1 MSNIQTGAERIPH
14 DLSHL
19 VFEAGKIGRLKV
31 VSWTPVVAG
40 DSFELDMVGA
50 IRLSPLRRGLAV
62 DSRVDLFTFYVPHRH
77 VYGEEWIQFMKA
89 GVDAKPLEPV
99 TCSSG
104 WDSAQYLATIP
115 SSSRKVPK
123 FLHQGYL
130 NIYNNYFKAPWM
142 DDLTYANPSN
152 MEGEDVRFGVR
163 ACNLKTIWTAPLPQN
178 TQTSHD
184 MKTETNSLDIMGL
197 QTAYAQLQTEQE
209 REYFMTRYRD
219 IVDSFGGKTPY
230 DADNRPLLVM
240 HTEFWASGYDVDG
253 TDQSSLGQFSGRVQQ
268 TFKHSVPRF
277 FCNEHGTMFTLALV
291 RFPPTHEMEMHY
303 LVGKERL
310 DYMDL
315 ACDPALVANMPP
327 REVNLQQFFH
337 SGNVNAKFKIAEGQ
351 WYRMQPDRVALP
363 YNYLDGFPFYSEIPD
378 DDITK
383 RVLVNTDNYDE
394 IFQSMQL
401 GHWNMQTR
409 FNCTIYRNMPTTRD
423 SIMTNS

>member
-1 MSNIQTGAERIPH
+1 MSNVQTSAERIPH

-77 VYGEEWIQFMKA
+77 IYGEEWIQFMKD
-89 GVDAKPLEPV
+89 GVNAKPLAPV
-99 TCSSG
+99 TCSRG

-115 SSSRKVPK
+115 SSTLKVPK

-152 MEGEDVRFGVR
+152 MEGEDVHFGVR
-163 ACNLKTIWTAPLPQN
+163 ACNLKTIWTAPLPPD
-178 TQTSHD
+178 TEMSHS
-184 MKTETNSLDIMGL
+184 MKTETNSIDIMGL
-197 QTAYAQLQTEQE
+197 QAAYAQLHTEQE
-209 REYFMTRYRD
+209 RDYFMTRYRD
-219 IVDSFGGKTPY
+219 IVNEFGGSTSY

-240 HTEFWASGYDVDG
+240 HSEFWASGYDVDG

-277 FCNEHGTMFTLALV
+277 FCPEHGTMFTLALV

-303 LVGKERL
+303 LVGKEDL
-310 DYMDL
+310 TYTDL
-315 ACDPALVANMPP
+315 ACDPALMANLPP
-327 REVNLQQFFH
+327 REVNMKQFFH
-337 SGNVNAKFKIAEGQ
+337 SGDANAKFKIAEGQ

-363 YNYLDGFPFYSEIPD
+363 YNYLDGFPFYSAMPSN
-378 DDITK
+378 DIK
-383 RVLVNTDNYDE
+383 QRVLVNTDNYDE
-394 IFQSMQL
+394 VFQSMQL
-401 GHWNMQTR
+401 AHWNMQTK

-423 SIMTNS
+423 SIMTS

>member
-50 IRLSPLRRGLAV
+50 LRLSPLRRGLAV

-77 VYGEEWIQFMKA
+77 VYGEEWIQFMKD
-89 GVDAKPLEPV
+89 GVDARPLEPV

-115 SSSRKVPK
+115 SSNLKVPK

-163 ACNLKTIWTAPLPQN
+163 ACNLKTIWTAPLPPD
-178 TQTSHD
+178 TQTSHEMD
-184 MKTETNSLDIMGL
+184 TETNSIDIMGL

-209 REYFMTRYRD
+209 RLYFMTRYRD

-277 FCNEHGTMFTLALV
+277 FCNEHGTMFTLVLV

-327 REVNLQQFFH
+327 REVNMQQFFH
-337 SGNVNAKFKIAEGQ
+337 SGNQNAKFKIAEGQ

-363 YNYLDGFPFYSEIPD
+363 YNYLDGFPFYSAIPD
-378 DDITK
+378 DDLKK

-394 IFQSMQL
+394 VFQSMQL
-401 GHWNMQTR
+401 AHWNMQTR

>member
-1 MSNIQTGAERIPH
+1 MSNVQTSAERIPH

-19 VFEAGKIGRLKV
+19 VFDAGKIGRLKV

-77 VYGEEWIQFMKA
+77 VYGEEWVQFMKD
-89 GVDAKPLEPV
+89 GIKAKSLVPV
-99 TCSSG
+99 SCSKG

-115 SSSRKVPK
+115 SSGQKVPK

-142 DDLTYANPSN
+142 KDLAYANPSN

-163 ACNLKTIWTAPLPQN
+163 ACNLKSIWTAPLPPG
-178 TQTSHD
+178 TETSHA
-184 MKTETNSLDIMGL
+184 METESNSIDIMGL
-197 QTAYAQLQTEQE
+197 QAAYAQLHTKQE
-209 REYFMTRYRD
+209 RDYFMTRYRD
-219 IVDSFGGKTPY
+219 IVNEFGGSTSY

-240 HTEFWASGYDVDG
+240 HSEFWASGYDVDG

-277 FCNEHGTMFTLALV
+277 FCPEHGTMFTLALV

-303 LVGKERL
+303 LVGKEDL
-310 DYMDL
+310 TYIDL
-315 ACDPALVANMPP
+315 ACDPALMANLPP
-327 REVNLQQFFH
+327 REVSMRQFFH
-337 SGNVNAKFKIAEGQ
+337 SGSANAKFKIAEGQ

-363 YNYLDGFPFYSEIPD
+363 YNYLDGFPFYSAIPSD
-378 DDITK
+378 NIEQ

-401 GHWNMQTR
+401 AHWNMQTK

-423 SIMTNS
+423 SIMTS

>member
-50 IRLSPLRRGLAV
+50 LRLSPLRRGLAV

-77 VYGEEWIQFMKA
+77 VYGEEWIQFMKD
-89 GVDAKPLEPV
+89 GVGARPLEPV
-99 TCSSG
+99 TCSRD

-115 SSSRKVPK
+115 SSSLKVPK

-163 ACNLKTIWTAPLPQN
+163 ACNLKTIWTAPLPPD
-178 TQTSHD
+178 TQTSHNMD
-184 MKTETNSLDIMGL
+184 TETNSLDIMGL

-277 FCNEHGTMFTLALV
+277 FCNEHGTMFTLVLV

-327 REVNLQQFFH
+327 REVNMKQFFH
-337 SGNVNAKFKIAEGQ
+337 SGNENAKFKIAEGQ

-363 YNYLDGFPFYSEIPD
+363 YNYLDGFPFYSAIPD
-378 DDITK
+378 DDIKK

-401 GHWNMQTR
+401 AHWNMQTR

>member
-1 MSNIQTGAERIPH
+1 MSNVQTSAERIPH

-19 VFEAGKIGRLKV
+19 VFDAGKIGRLKV

-77 VYGEEWIQFMKA
+77 IYGEEWIQLMKD
-89 GVDAKPLEPV
+89 GVDARPLAPV
-99 TCSSG
+99 NCSRG

-115 SSSRKVPK
+115 SSNLKVPK

-163 ACNLKTIWTAPLPQN
+163 ACNLKTIWTAPLPPD
-178 TQTSHD
+178 TETSHT
-184 MKTETNSLDIMGL
+184 MRTETNSIDIMGL
-197 QTAYAQLQTEQE
+197 QAAYAQLHTEQE
-209 REYFMTRYRD
+209 RDYFMTRYRD
-219 IVDSFGGKTPY
+219 IINEFGGSTSY

-240 HTEFWASGYDVDG
+240 HSEFWASGYDVDG

-277 FCNEHGTMFTLALV
+277 FCPEHGTMFTLALV

-303 LVGKERL
+303 LVGKEDL
-310 DYMDL
+310 TYTDL
-315 ACDPALVANMPP
+315 ACDPALMANLPP
-327 REVNLQQFFH
+327 REVNMQQFFH
-337 SGNVNAKFKIAEGQ
+337 SGNANAKFKIAEGQ

-363 YNYLDGFPFYSEIPD
+363 YNYLDGFPFYSAIPS
-378 DDITK
+378 DDIK
-383 RVLVNTDNYDE
+383 QRVLVNTDNYDE
-394 IFQSMQL
+394 IFQSIQL
-401 GHWNMQTR
+401 AHWNMQTR

-423 SIMTNS
+423 SIMTS

>member
-1 MSNIQTGAERIPH
+1 MSNVQTSAERIPH

-19 VFEAGKIGRLKV
+19 VFDAGKIGRLKV

-40 DSFELDMVGA
+40 DSFELDMIGA

-77 VYGEEWIQFMKA
+77 VYGEEWIQFMKD
-89 GVDAKPLEPV
+89 GVDAKPLAPV
-99 TCSSG
+99 TCSRG
-104 WDSAQYLATIP
+104 WDSAQYLGTIP
-115 SSSRKVPK
+115 SSTLKVPK

-163 ACNLKTIWTAPLPQN
+163 ACNLKTIWTAPLPPG
-178 TQTSHD
+178 TETSHS
-184 MKTETNSLDIMGL
+184 MKTETNSIDIMGL
-197 QTAYAQLQTEQE
+197 QAAYAQLHTEQE
-209 REYFMTRYRD
+209 RDYFMTRYRD
-219 IVDSFGGKTPY
+219 IVNEFGGSTSY

-240 HTEFWASGYDVDG
+240 HSEFWASGYDVDG

-277 FCNEHGTMFTLALV
+277 FCPEHGTMFTLALV

-303 LVGKERL
+303 LVGKEDL
-310 DYMDL
+310 TYTDL
-315 ACDPALVANMPP
+315 ACDPALMANLPP
-327 REVNLQQFFH
+327 REVNMKQFFH
-337 SGNVNAKFKIAEGQ
+337 SGNANAKFKIAEGQ

-363 YNYLDGFPFYSEIPD
+363 YNYLDGFPFYSAIPS
-378 DDITK
+378 DDIK
-383 RVLVNTDNYDE
+383 QRVLVNTDNYDE
-394 IFQSMQL
+394 VFQSMQL
-401 GHWNMQTR
+401 AHWNMQTK

-423 SIMTNS
+423 SIMTS

>member
-1 MSNIQTGAERIPH
+1 MSNVQTSAERIPH

-19 VFEAGKIGRLKV
+19 VFDAGKIGRLKV

-77 VYGEEWIQFMKA
+77 VYGEQWIKFMKA
-89 GVDAKPLEPV
+89 GVDAEPLAPV

-115 SSSRKVPK
+115 SSNLKVPK

-142 DDLTYANPSN
+142 GDLAYANPSN

-163 ACNLKTIWTAPLPQN
+163 ACNLKTIWTAPLPPG
-178 TQTSHD
+178 TKTSHS
-184 MKTETNSLDIMGL
+184 METEANSIDIMGL
-197 QTAYAQLQTEQE
+197 QAAYAQLHTKQE
-209 REYFMTRYRD
+209 RDYFMTRYRD
-219 IVDSFGGKTPY
+219 IVNEFGGSTSY

-240 HTEFWASGYDVDG
+240 HSEFWASGYDVDG

-277 FCNEHGTMFTLALV
+277 FCPEHGTMFTLALV

-303 LVGKERL
+303 LVGKENL
-310 DYMDL
+310 SYTDL
-315 ACDPALVANMPP
+315 ACDPALMANLPP
-327 REVNLQQFFH
+327 REVNMSQFFH
-337 SGNVNAKFKIAEGQ
+337 SGNRNTKFKIAEGQ

-363 YNYLDGFPFYSEIPD
+363 YNYLDGFPFYSAIPD
-378 DDITK
+378 DDLEK

-394 IFQSMQL
+394 VFQSMQL
-401 GHWNMQTR
+401 AHWNMQTK

-423 SIMTNS
+423 SIMTS

>member
-50 IRLSPLRRGLAV
+50 LRLSPLRRGLAV

-77 VYGEEWIQFMKA
+77 VYGEEWIQFMKD
-89 GVDAKPLEPV
+89 GVDARPLEPV

-115 SSSRKVPK
+115 SSNLKVPK

-163 ACNLKTIWTAPLPQN
+163 ACNLKTIWTAPLPPD
-178 TQTSHD
+178 TQTSHNMD
-184 MKTETNSLDIMGL
+184 TETNSLDIMGL

-327 REVNLQQFFH
+327 REVNMQQFFH
-337 SGNVNAKFKIAEGQ
+337 GGNQNAKFKIAEGQ

-363 YNYLDGFPFYSEIPD
+363 YNYLDGFPFYSAIPD
-378 DDITK
+378 DDIKK

-401 GHWNMQTR
+401 AHWNMQTR

-423 SIMTNS
+423 SIMTS

>member
-1 MSNIQTGAERIPH
+1 MSNVQTSAERIPH

-77 VYGEEWIQFMKA
+77 IYGEEWIQFMKD
-89 GVDAKPLEPV
+89 GVNAKPLAPV
-99 TCSSG
+99 TCSRG

-115 SSSRKVPK
+115 SSTLKVPK

-163 ACNLKTIWTAPLPQN
+163 ACNLKTIWTAPLPPD
-178 TQTSHD
+178 TEMSHS
-184 MKTETNSLDIMGL
+184 MKTETNSIDIMGL
-197 QTAYAQLQTEQE
+197 QAAYAQLHTEQE
-209 REYFMTRYRD
+209 RDYFMTRYRD
-219 IVDSFGGKTPY
+219 IVNEFGGSTSY

-240 HTEFWASGYDVDG
+240 HSEFWASGYDVDG

-277 FCNEHGTMFTLALV
+277 FCPEHGTMFTLALV

-303 LVGKERL
+303 LVGKEEL
-310 DYMDL
+310 TYTDL
-315 ACDPALVANMPP
+315 ACDPALMANLPP
-327 REVNLQQFFH
+327 REVNMKQFFH
-337 SGNVNAKFKIAEGQ
+337 SGDANAKFKIAEGQ

-363 YNYLDGFPFYSEIPD
+363 YNYLDGFPFYSAIPSN
-378 DDITK
+378 DIK
-383 RVLVNTDNYDE
+383 QRVLVNTDNYDE
-394 IFQSMQL
+394 VFQSMQL
-401 GHWNMQTR
+401 AHWNMQTK

-423 SIMTNS
+423 SIMTS

>member
-1 MSNIQTGAERIPH
+1 MSNVQTSAERIPH

-19 VFEAGKIGRLKV
+19 VFDAGKIGRLKV

-40 DSFELDMVGA
+40 DSFELDMIGA

-77 VYGEEWIQFMKA
+77 VYGEQWIEFMKK
-89 GVDAKPLEPV
+89 GVEATPLAPV

-115 SSSRKVPK
+115 SSNLKVPK

-163 ACNLKTIWTAPLPQN
+163 ACNLKTIWTAPLPPD
-178 TQTSHD
+178 TETSHSMD
-184 MKTETNSLDIMGL
+184 TETNSIDIMGL
-197 QTAYAQLQTEQE
+197 QAAYAQLHTEQE
-209 REYFMTRYRD
+209 RDYFMTRYRD
-219 IVDSFGGKTPY
+219 IVNEFGGSTSY

-240 HTEFWASGYDVDG
+240 HSEFWASGYDVDG

-277 FCNEHGTMFTLALV
+277 FCPEHGTMFTLALV

-303 LVGKERL
+303 LVGKEDL
-310 DYMDL
+310 TYTDL
-315 ACDPALVANMPP
+315 ACDPALMANLPP
-327 REVNLQQFFH
+327 REVNMSQFFH
-337 SGNVNAKFKIAEGQ
+337 SGSASAKFKIAEGQ

-363 YNYLDGFPFYSEIPD
+363 YNYLDGFPFYSAIPSG
-378 DDITK
+378 DIK
-383 RVLVNTDNYDE
+383 QRVLVNTDNYDE
-394 IFQSMQL
+394 VFQSMQL
-401 GHWNMQTR
+401 AHWNMQTK
-409 FNCTIYRNMPTTRD
+409 FNCTIYRSMPTTRD
-423 SIMTNS
+423 SIMTS

>member
-50 IRLSPLRRGLAV
+50 LRLSPLRRGLAV

-77 VYGEEWIQFMKA
+77 VYGEEWIQFMKD
-89 GVDAKPLEPV
+89 GVDALPLEPV
-99 TCSSG
+99 TCSKA

-115 SSSRKVPK
+115 SSNLKVPK

-152 MEGEDVRFGVR
+152 MEDEDVRFGVR
-163 ACNLKTIWTAPLPQN
+163 ACNLKTIWTAPLPPD
-178 TQTSHD
+178 TQTSHNMD
-184 MKTETNSLDIMGL
+184 TETNSLDIMGL

-327 REVNLQQFFH
+327 REVNMQQFFH
-337 SGNVNAKFKIAEGQ
+337 SGNQNAKFKIAEGQ

-363 YNYLDGFPFYSEIPD
+363 YNYLDGFPFYSAIPD
-378 DDITK
+378 DDIKK

-401 GHWNMQTR
+401 AHWNMQTR

-423 SIMTNS
+423 SIMTNN

>member
-1 MSNIQTGAERIPH
+1 MSNIQTGAERISH

-50 IRLSPLRRGLAV
+50 LRLSPLRRGLAV

-77 VYGEEWIQFMKA
+77 VYGEEWIQFMKD
-89 GVDAKPLEPV
+89 GVDARPLEPV
-99 TCSSG
+99 TCSIG

-115 SSSRKVPK
+115 SSNLKVPK

-142 DDLTYANPSN
+142 ADLTYANPSN

-163 ACNLKTIWTAPLPQN
+163 ACNLKTIWTAPLPPDA
-178 TQTSHD
+178 QTSHNMD
-184 MKTETNSLDIMGL
+184 TETNSLDIMGL

-327 REVNLQQFFH
+327 REVNMKQFFH
-337 SGNVNAKFKIAEGQ
+337 SGNANAKFKIAEGQ

-363 YNYLDGFPFYSEIPD
+363 YNYLDGFPFYSAIPD
-378 DDITK
+378 DDIEK

-401 GHWNMQTR
+401 AHWNMQTR

>member
-1 MSNIQTGAERIPH
+1 MSNVQTSAERIPH

-19 VFEAGKIGRLKV
+19 VFDAGKIGRLKV

-40 DSFELDMVGA
+40 DSFELDMIGA

-77 VYGEEWIQFMKA
+77 VYGEQWIDFMKQ
-89 GVDAKPLEPV
+89 GVDAAPLAPV
-99 TCSSG
+99 QCSRG

-115 SSSRKVPK
+115 SSNLKVPK

-163 ACNLKTIWTAPLPQN
+163 ACNLKTIWTAPLPPD
-178 TQTSHD
+178 TETSHS
-184 MKTETNSLDIMGL
+184 METETNSIDIMGL
-197 QTAYAQLQTEQE
+197 QAAYAQLHTEQE
-209 REYFMTRYRD
+209 RDYFMTRYRD
-219 IVDSFGGKTPY
+219 IVNEFGGSTSY

-240 HTEFWASGYDVDG
+240 HSEFWASGYDVDG

-277 FCNEHGTMFTLALV
+277 FCPEHGTMFTLALV

-303 LVGKERL
+303 LVGKEDL
-310 DYMDL
+310 TYTDL
-315 ACDPALVANMPP
+315 ACDPALMANLPP
-327 REVNLQQFFH
+327 REVTMQQFFH
-337 SGNVNAKFKIAEGQ
+337 SGNANAKFKIAEGQ

-363 YNYLDGFPFYSEIPD
+363 YNYLDGFPFYSAIPS
-378 DDITK
+378 DDIK
-383 RVLVNTDNYDE
+383 QRVLVNTDNYDE
-394 IFQSMQL
+394 VFQSMQL
-401 GHWNMQTR
+401 AHWNMQTK

-423 SIMTNS
+423 SIMTS

>member
-1 MSNIQTGAERIPH
+1 MSNVQTSAERIPH

-19 VFEAGKIGRLKV
+19 VFDAGKIGRLKV

-77 VYGEEWIQFMKA
+77 VYGEQWIDFMKA
-89 GVDAKPLEPV
+89 GVDAAPLAPV
-99 TCSSG
+99 TCSRG

-115 SSSRKVPK
+115 SSNLKVPK

-142 DDLTYANPSN
+142 EDLTYANPSN

-163 ACNLKTIWTAPLPQN
+163 ACNLKTIWTAPLPPD
-178 TQTSHD
+178 TETSHS
-184 MKTETNSLDIMGL
+184 MRTEANSIDIMGL
-197 QTAYAQLQTEQE
+197 QAAYAQLHTEQE
-209 REYFMTRYRD
+209 RDYFMTRYRD
-219 IVDSFGGKTPY
+219 IVNEFGGSTSY

-240 HTEFWASGYDVDG
+240 HSEFWASGYDVDG

-277 FCNEHGTMFTLALV
+277 FCPEHGTMFTLVLV

-303 LVGKERL
+303 LVGKEDL
-310 DYMDL
+310 TYTDL
-315 ACDPALVANMPP
+315 ACDPALMANLPP
-327 REVNLQQFFH
+327 REVNMSQFFH
-337 SGNVNAKFKIAEGQ
+337 SGNKNAKFKIAEGQ

-363 YNYLDGFPFYSEIPD
+363 YNYLDGFPFYSAIPD
-378 DDITK
+378 DDLKK
-383 RVLVNTDNYDE
+383 RVLVNTDNYNE
-394 IFQSMQL
+394 VFQSMQL
-401 GHWNMQTR
+401 AHWNMQTK

-423 SIMTNS
+423 SIMTS

>member
-1 MSNIQTGAERIPH
+1 MSNVQTSAERIPH

-19 VFEAGKIGRLKV
+19 VFDAGKIGRLKV

-40 DSFELDMVGA
+40 DSFELDMIGA

-77 VYGEEWIQFMKA
+77 IYGEEWIQFMKA
-89 GVDAKPLEPV
+89 GVDAKPLAPV
-99 TCSSG
+99 TCSRG
-104 WDSAQYLATIP
+104 WDSAQYLGTIP
-115 SSSRKVPK
+115 SSTLKVPK

-163 ACNLKTIWTAPLPQN
+163 ACNLKTIWTAPLPPD
-178 TQTSHD
+178 TEMSHS
-184 MKTETNSLDIMGL
+184 MKTETNSIDIMGL
-197 QTAYAQLQTEQE
+197 QAAYAQLHTEQE
-209 REYFMTRYRD
+209 RDYFMTRYRD
-219 IVDSFGGKTPY
+219 IVNEFGGSTSY

-240 HTEFWASGYDVDG
+240 HSEFWASGYDVDG

-277 FCNEHGTMFTLALV
+277 FCPEHGTMFTLALV

-303 LVGKERL
+303 LVGKEDL
-310 DYMDL
+310 TYTDL
-315 ACDPALVANMPP
+315 ACDPALMANLPP
-327 REVNLQQFFH
+327 REVNMAQFFH
-337 SGNVNAKFKIAEGQ
+337 SGSASAKFKIAEGQ

-363 YNYLDGFPFYSEIPD
+363 YNYLDGFPFYSAIPSN
-378 DDITK
+378 DIK
-383 RVLVNTDNYDE
+383 QRVLVNTDNYDE
-394 IFQSMQL
+394 VFQSMQL
-401 GHWNMQTR
+401 AHWNMQTK

-423 SIMTNS
+423 SIMTS

>member
-1 MSNIQTGAERIPH
+1 MSNVQTSAERIPH

-40 DSFELDMVGA
+40 DSFELDMIGA

-77 VYGEEWIQFMKA
+77 VYGEEWIKFMKD
-89 GVDAKPLEPV
+89 GVNAKPLAPV
-99 TCSSG
+99 TCSRG

-115 SSSRKVPK
+115 SSTLKVPK

-163 ACNLKTIWTAPLPQN
+163 ACNLKTIWTSPLPPD
-178 TQTSHD
+178 TEMSHS
-184 MKTETNSLDIMGL
+184 MKTETNSIDIMGL
-197 QTAYAQLQTEQE
+197 QAAYAQLHTEQE
-209 REYFMTRYRD
+209 RDYFMTRYRD
-219 IVDSFGGKTPY
+219 IVNEFGGSTSY

-240 HTEFWASGYDVDG
+240 HSEFWASGYDVDG

-277 FCNEHGTMFTLALV
+277 FCPEHGTMFTLALV

-303 LVGKERL
+303 LVGKEDL
-310 DYMDL
+310 TYTDL
-315 ACDPALVANMPP
+315 ACDPALMANLPP
-327 REVNLQQFFH
+327 REVNMKQFFH
-337 SGNVNAKFKIAEGQ
+337 SGDANAKFKIAEGQ

-363 YNYLDGFPFYSEIPD
+363 YNYLDGFPFYSAIPSN
-378 DDITK
+378 DIK
-383 RVLVNTDNYDE
+383 QRVLVNTDNYDE
-394 IFQSMQL
+394 VFQSMQL
-401 GHWNMQTR
+401 AHWNMQTK

-423 SIMTNS
+423 SIMTS

>member
-1 MSNIQTGAERIPH
+1 MSNVQTSAERIPH

-77 VYGEEWIQFMKA
+77 IYGEEWIQFMKD
-89 GVDAKPLEPV
+89 GVNAKPLAPV
-99 TCSSG
+99 TCSRG

-115 SSSRKVPK
+115 SSTLKVPK

-163 ACNLKTIWTAPLPQN
+163 ACNLKTIWTAPLPPD
-178 TQTSHD
+178 TEMSHS
-184 MKTETNSLDIMGL
+184 MKTETNSIDIMGL
-197 QTAYAQLQTEQE
+197 QAAYAQLHTEQE
-209 REYFMTRYRD
+209 RDYFMTRYRD
-219 IVDSFGGKTPY
+219 IVNEFGGSTSY

-240 HTEFWASGYDVDG
+240 HSEFWASGYDVDG

-277 FCNEHGTMFTLALV
+277 FCPEHGTMFTLALV

-303 LVGKERL
+303 LVGKEDL
-310 DYMDL
+310 TYTDL
-315 ACDPALVANMPP
+315 ACDPALMANLPP
-327 REVNLQQFFH
+327 REVNMKQFFH
-337 SGNVNAKFKIAEGQ
+337 SGDANAKFKIAEGQ

-363 YNYLDGFPFYSEIPD
+363 YNYLDGFPFYSAIPSS
-378 DDITK
+378 DIK
-383 RVLVNTDNYDE
+383 QRVLVNTDNYDE
-394 IFQSMQL
+394 VFQSMQL
-401 GHWNMQTR
+401 AHWNMQTK

-423 SIMTNS
+423 SIMTS

>member
-1 MSNIQTGAERIPH
+1 MSNVQTSAERIPH

-19 VFEAGKIGRLKV
+19 VFDAGKIGRLKV

-40 DSFELDMVGA
+40 DSFELDMIGA

-77 VYGEEWIQFMKA
+77 VYGEQWIEFMKQ
-89 GVDAKPLEPV
+89 GVGAAPLAPV
-99 TCSSG
+99 ECSRG

-115 SSSRKVPK
+115 SSKLKVPK

-163 ACNLKTIWTAPLPQN
+163 ACNLKTIWTAPLPPD
-178 TQTSHD
+178 TETSHS
-184 MKTETNSLDIMGL
+184 MKTETNSIDIMGL
-197 QTAYAQLQTEQE
+197 QAAYAQLHTEQE
-209 REYFMTRYRD
+209 RDYFMTRYRD
-219 IVDSFGGKTPY
+219 IVNEFGGSTSY

-240 HTEFWASGYDVDG
+240 HSEFWASGYDVDG

-277 FCNEHGTMFTLALV
+277 FCPEHGTMFTLVLV

-303 LVGKERL
+303 LVGKEDL
-310 DYMDL
+310 TYTDL
-315 ACDPALVANMPP
+315 ACDPALMANLPP
-327 REVNLQQFFH
+327 REVNMSQFFH
-337 SGNVNAKFKIAEGQ
+337 SGNANAKFKIAEGQ

-363 YNYLDGFPFYSEIPD
+363 YNYLDGFPFYSAIPD
-378 DDITK
+378 DDLKK

-394 IFQSMQL
+394 VFQSMQL
-401 GHWNMQTR
+401 AHWNMQTK
-409 FNCTIYRNMPTTRD
+409 FSCTIYRNMPTTRD
-423 SIMTNS
+423 SIMTS

>member
-1 MSNIQTGAERIPH
+1 MSNVQTSAERIPH

-77 VYGEEWIQFMKA
+77 IYGEEWIQFMKE
-89 GVDAKPLEPV
+89 GVNARPLAPV
-99 TCSSG
+99 TCSRG

-115 SSSRKVPK
+115 SSTLKVPK

-152 MEGEDVRFGVR
+152 MGGEDVRFGVR
-163 ACNLKTIWTAPLPQN
+163 ACNLKTIWTAPLPPG
-178 TQTSHD
+178 TETSHS
-184 MKTETNSLDIMGL
+184 METEANSIDIMGL
-197 QTAYAQLQTEQE
+197 QAAYAQLHTKQE

-219 IVDSFGGKTPY
+219 IVNEFGGSTSY

-240 HTEFWASGYDVDG
+240 RSEFWASGYDVDG
-253 TDQSSLGQFSGRVQQ
+253 TDQSTLGQFSGRVQQ

-277 FCNEHGTMFTLALV
+277 FCPEHGTMFTLALV

-303 LVGKERL
+303 LVGKEDL
-310 DYMDL
+310 TYTDL
-315 ACDPALVANMPP
+315 ACDPALMANLPP
-327 REVNLQQFFH
+327 REVNMKQFFH
-337 SGNVNAKFKIAEGQ
+337 SGDANAKFKIAEGQ

-363 YNYLDGFPFYSEIPD
+363 YNYLDGFPFYSAIPSSN
-378 DDITK
+378 IK
-383 RVLVNTDNYDE
+383 QRVLVNTDSYDE
-394 IFQSMQL
+394 VFQSMQL
-401 GHWNMQTR
+401 AHWNMQTK

-423 SIMTNS
+423 SIMTS

>member
-1 MSNIQTGAERIPH
+1 MSNVQTSAERIPH

-77 VYGEEWIQFMKA
+77 IYGEEWIQFMKD
-89 GVDAKPLEPV
+89 GVNAKPLAPV
-99 TCSSG
+99 TCSRG

-115 SSSRKVPK
+115 SSTLKVPK

-163 ACNLKTIWTAPLPQN
+163 ACNLKTIWTAPLPPDTEMSYSMN
-178 TQTSHD
+178 T
-184 MKTETNSLDIMGL
+184 EANSIDIMGL
-197 QTAYAQLQTEQE
+197 QAAYAQLHTEQE
-209 REYFMTRYRD
+209 RDYFMTRYRD
-219 IVDSFGGKTPY
+219 IVNEFGGSTSY

-240 HTEFWASGYDVDG
+240 HSEFWASGYDVDG

-277 FCNEHGTMFTLALV
+277 FCPEHGTMFTLALV

-303 LVGKERL
+303 LVGKEDL
-310 DYMDL
+310 TYTDL
-315 ACDPALVANMPP
+315 ACDPALMANLPP
-327 REVNLQQFFH
+327 REVNMKQFFH
-337 SGNVNAKFKIAEGQ
+337 SGDANAKFKIAEGQ

-363 YNYLDGFPFYSEIPD
+363 YNYLDGFPFYSAIPSS
-378 DDITK
+378 DIK
-383 RVLVNTDNYDE
+383 QRVLVNTYNYDE
-394 IFQSMQL
+394 VFQSMQL
-401 GHWNMQTR
+401 AHWNMQTK

-423 SIMTNS
+423 SIMTS